1 MEQRGLRVNRLV
13 NANGQNPH
21 EKSRQLGGDA
31 ATQISDSIGQ
41 PVELLMGKTL
51 DDQFDPDEDEKNR
64 DGKNNRIKVQI
75 ELLVYFVP
83 TYARLKVKHMILKII
98 KAVWFLS
105 LMAWLAQFLYV
116 YASLP
121 EEVLVR
127 ELENKVSLSREA
139 VFYLFLAAIVLVNG
153 LVFIVSRLFHGQE
166 DFRSWFY
173 GLVICFNFFFV
184 IVLSFINLVNS
195 GEKFNYDRI
204 GYVIYGSV
212 GLFVM
217 WAIGWPV
224 YSFFRKFL
232 NKEVI

>member
-1 MEQRGLRVNRLV
+1 
-13 NANGQNPH
+13 
-21 EKSRQLGGDA
+21 
-31 ATQISDSIGQ
+31 
-41 PVELLMGKTL
+41 
-51 DDQFDPDEDEKNR
+51 
-64 DGKNNRIKVQI
+64 
-75 ELLVYFVP
+75 
-83 TYARLKVKHMILKII
+83 MILKVF

-121 EEVLVR
+121 ADVLVR
-127 ELENKVSLSREA
+127 EMENKVILSREA

-153 LVFIVSRLFHGQE
+153 LVFIVSRLFKGME
-166 DFRSWFY
+166 SFLSWFY
-173 GLVICFNFFFV
+173 GLIICFNFFFV

-195 GEKFNYDRI
+195 GEKFHYARI

-232 NKEVI
+232 SKGAV

>member
-1 MEQRGLRVNRLV
+1 
-13 NANGQNPH
+13 
-21 EKSRQLGGDA
+21 
-31 ATQISDSIGQ
+31 
-41 PVELLMGKTL
+41 
-51 DDQFDPDEDEKNR
+51 
-64 DGKNNRIKVQI
+64 
-75 ELLVYFVP
+75 
-83 TYARLKVKHMILKII
+83 MILKIF

-121 EEVLVR
+121 ADVLVR
-127 ELENKVSLSREA
+127 EMENKVILSREA

-153 LVFIVSRLFHGQE
+153 LVFIVSRLFKGLE
-166 DFRSWFY
+166 SFLSWFY
-173 GLVICFNFFFV
+173 GLIICFNFFFV

-195 GEKFNYDRI
+195 GEKFHYARI

-212 GLFVM
+212 ALFVM

-232 NKEVI
+232 SKGAV